1 MEPWFDLYIE
11 SVLSNGRGRVIN
23 EVDDGT
29 RIIKS
34 DRGKFLIDFY
44 GVSGLVYSSEVT
56 DVPIRHVA
64 RAVKVTFFITAGIE
78 IGKVL
83 KSIETNSTS
92 PVTPIQ
98 EQFKIGTASNRKNSS
113 NHLIGRETP

>member
-1 MEPWFDLYIE
+1 METWFDLYIE

-64 RAVKVTFFITAGIE
+64 RAVKVTFLLQLE
-78 IGKVL
+78 S
-83 KSIETNSTS
+83 KSEK
-92 PVTPIQ
+92 
-98 EQFKIGTASNRKNSS
+98 F
-113 NHLIGRETP
+113 

>member
-1 MEPWFDLYIE
+1 MKPWFDLYIE

-23 EVDDGT
+23 EDGT

-92 PVTPIQ
+92 PATPIQ
-98 EQFKIGTASNRKNSS
+98 EQFKILEIGTASPGQRKT
-113 NHLIGRETP
+113 HPII

>member
-1 MEPWFDLYIE
+1 M
-11 SVLSNGRGRVIN
+11 
-23 EVDDGT
+23 
-29 RIIKS
+29 
-34 DRGKFLIDFY
+34 
-44 GVSGLVYSSEVT
+44 YSSEVT

-92 PVTPIQ
+92 PATPIQ
-98 EQFKIGTASNRKNSS
+98 EQFKILEIGTASPGQRKT
-113 NHLIGRETP
+113 HPII